1 VKKIILPILIICFS
15 LLSTSAFAEKA
26 NNWVMLREA
35 WANYV
40 NYPSSDNAKNVSR
53 LLPTKPHSRVD
64 EETVNYIYDRDGNY
78 RILERQIISSDPAAV
93 ELAFRL
99 YTIADGAFAED
110 LDVYLGELIRINPNL
125 FLEKLKQHRNIVVG
139 FDGLLGNFGY
149 VYVDKLKAHALET
162 SLRIEALRSVN
173 DKSLLSVR
181 DECIQEL
188 NTQLIDQKRDMPVFK
203 HNERKMIWKTV
214 K

>member
-1 VKKIILPILIICFS
+1 MKKIILLIICFS
-15 LLSTSAFAEKA
+15 LLSTSAFADKA
-26 NNWVMLREA
+26 NNWIMLRGA
-35 WANYV
+35 WTNYV

-53 LLPTKPHSRVD
+53 LLPAKPHSRVD
-64 EETVNYIYDRDGNY
+64 KETLDYIYDRDGNY

-99 YTIADGAFAED
+99 YTIADGAFAEE
-110 LDVYLGELIRINPNL
+110 LDIFLGELVRINPKL
-125 FLEKLKQHRNIVVG
+125 FLKKLKEHRNIVGGG

-188 NTQLIDQKRDMPVFK
+188 NRQLIEQKRDLPVIK
-203 HNERKMIWKTV
+203 NNGKEN
-214 K
+214 